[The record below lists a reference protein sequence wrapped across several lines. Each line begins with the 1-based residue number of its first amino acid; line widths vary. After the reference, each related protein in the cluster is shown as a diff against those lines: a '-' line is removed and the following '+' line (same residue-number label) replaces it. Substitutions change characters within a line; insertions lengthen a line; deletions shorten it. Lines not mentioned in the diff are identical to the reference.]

1 MGLNRFNNGVFKD
14 CGIIYVSANS
24 HFSGHTEKTGLNNSK
39 SSQKFHM
46 STWRSN
52 DSMPGEG
59 HYKKTNFSRP
69 IMGNTPFDNY
79 EHVEIFHGEK
89 RKAIKCVMCF

>member
-1 MGLNRFNNGVFKD
+1 
-14 CGIIYVSANS
+14 
-24 HFSGHTEKTGLNNSK
+24 
-39 SSQKFHM
+39 M